1 MSNTDFQAAVKQEE
15 AYLRQVHPTP
25 EDIPGCMTLFD
36 DFLLCNVLGA
46 QVKSLYRF
54 GRMSECKHK
63 MEDFKFCMSLKSMHP
78 EDKRDAWIRRR
89 AEWWAHKRLA
99 KSSENIWDVRKEPL
113 QNWPPPS
120 TSNDVDTVQRSG
132 TIA

>member
-1 MSNTDFQAAVKQEE
+1 MSDGSFQAAVKQEE
-15 AYLRQVHPTP
+15 AYLQKVHPTAD
-25 EDIPGCMTLFD
+25 DIPGCMSLFD

-54 GRMSECKHK
+54 GRMSECKEK

-78 EDKRDAWIRRR
+78 EQKRDAWIRRR
-89 AEWWAHKRLA
+89 AEWWAARRVG
-99 KSSENIWDVRKEPL
+99 KSSENVWDIRHEPL
-113 QNWPPPS
+113 SKWPPS
-120 TSNDVDTVQRSG
+120 LSDSMQDTD